1 MKNSNESFL
10 DLVEEA
16 YYGKLQLPAFQ
27 RDYRWNSPDVM
38 ALYDSIRKTY
48 PIGAMLLL
56 SSDSQ
61 VDLQPFLFEGVNSS
75 GKDNLKRL
83 TLDGQQRITA
93 GLDLFFGTAPAKYFI
108 DLRQIKSLL
117 EEKNIDFNDAE
128 AISSFCYELDDTD
141 GYIVKKRIVKFKNLK
156 PTQKLITED
165 LLYIGNLKNTTT
177 FNNITQSYENDD
189 NRAFLRTVVMPNFVF
204 SESLRVPITTLDEKE
219 PITAITRIFAKLNTT
234 GKKLTPV
241 EIVTAT
247 LYAHDINLR
256 TQVEEYH
263 QISDYLEIIDSN
275 GEALLQTIA
284 LLANQPPKKSLFPK
298 TVTYDRFKNHYD
310 DALSYLDIV
319 GKLLTENLYVGLD
332 ITNSLLPYDSILSP
346 MAGVLSKVKMNSKT
360 KEKMIKWFIGS
371 ALDQRYQE
379 GVHNKQENDVKE
391 FVAWIKNDNI
401 KYEPSWLKN
410 TRISISIKTASPSGA
425 LGKLIKSLI
434 NSNEPIDAL
443 AKQNIGYYS
452 KKGKTVEQ
460 PQEIYIFS
468 KNFCE
473 ERIKDWLDTD
483 KHNVI
488 FNKLFV
494 SLETKKKISNKGH
507 NYIAEILN
515 NNLEASEQQ
524 FLSKKCLKILSK
536 DEITKKDFEQFID
549 ERFNLLVKKLKDF
562 GFSNIDEED
571 L

>member
-1 MKNSNESFL
+1 
-10 DLVEEA
+10 
-16 YYGKLQLPAFQ
+16 
-27 RDYRWNSPDVM
+27 
-38 ALYDSIRKTY
+38 
-48 PIGAMLLL
+48 
-56 SSDSQ
+56 
-61 VDLQPFLFEGVNSS
+61 
-75 GKDNLKRL
+75 
-83 TLDGQQRITA
+83 
-93 GLDLFFGTAPAKYFI
+93 
-108 DLRQIKSLL
+108 
-117 EEKNIDFNDAE
+117 
-128 AISSFCYELDDTD
+128 
-141 GYIVKKRIVKFKNLK
+141 
-156 PTQKLITED
+156 
-165 LLYIGNLKNTTT
+165 
-177 FNNITQSYENDD
+177 
-189 NRAFLRTVVMPNFVF
+189 
-204 SESLRVPITTLDEKE
+204 
-219 PITAITRIFAKLNTT
+219 
-234 GKKLTPV
+234 
-241 EIVTAT
+241 
-247 LYAHDINLR
+247 
-256 TQVEEYH
+256 
-263 QISDYLEIIDSN
+263 
-275 GEALLQTIA
+275 
-284 LLANQPPKKSLFPK
+284 
-298 TVTYDRFKNHYD
+298 
-310 DALSYLDIV
+310 
-319 GKLLTENLYVGLD
+319 
-332 ITNSLLPYDSILSP
+332 
-346 MAGVLSKVKMNSKT
+346 
-360 KEKMIKWFIGS
+360 MIKWFIGS